1 MKRRSSTAA
10 ELPANTVQPL
20 GDIKPAALRE
30 WAAGQGQHLVEID
43 LQGCRDKAEVLQAI
57 AAALALPSWF
67 GANLDALYDALTDL
81 PGRETGTGYVIMLDR
96 LPATRGFGPGPRKAL
111 LEVFQDA
118 ADDYAQAGIAFRVL
132 TRD

>member
-20 GDIKPAALRE
+20 GDIEPAALRA
-30 WAAGQGQHLVEID
+30 WAAEQGQQLVEID
-43 LQGCRDKAEVLQAI
+43 LRGCRDKTEVLQAI

-81 PGRETGTGYVIMLDR
+81 PGRDTGAGYVIVLDR
-96 LPATRGFGPGPRKAL
+96 LPATRSFGAGPRRAL
-111 LEVFQDA
+111 LDVFRDVA
-118 ADDYAQAGIAFRVL
+118 EDYAQAGVAFRVL

>member
-20 GDIKPAALRE
+20 GDIAPAALRE
-30 WAAGQGQHLVEID
+30 WAAEQGLHLVEID
-43 LQGCRDKAEVLQAI
+43 LGDCRDKTEVLQAI
-57 AAALALPSWF
+57 ATALTLPSWF

-81 PGRETGTGYVIMLDR
+81 PGRQSGKGYVIVLNR
-96 LPATRGFGPGPRKAL
+96 LPAMRDFGPGPRRAL
-111 LEVFQDA
+111 LEVFRDA

-132 TRD
+132 IRD